1 MTTFNLMSSKHMI
14 LGFRLTGSSTMAR
27 PGRYTHVRR
36 DEGVL
41 MVLFQ
46 LKPAS
51 AILKE
56 THFPVPTSV

>member
-1 MTTFNLMSSKHMI
+1 MI

-36 DEGVL
+36 NEGVL

-56 THFPVPTSV
+56 AHFPVPTSV

>member
-1 MTTFNLMSSKHMI
+1 
-14 LGFRLTGSSTMAR
+14 MAG

-36 DEGVL
+36 NEGVL
-41 MVLFQ
+41 MVVFR

-56 THFPVPTSV
+56 THFPVPSSV